1 MRRLYCKLSRV
12 VSRRRFSMAVAK
24 RQPLSRRRILEA
36 AVRFVDREGLE
47 ALSMRKLGSELGV
60 EAMSLYNHVPN
71 KGALLDGMVEVLLGE
86 LEVPPEDESWERRI
100 REAYRAFRRLA
111 HERPNVFPL
120 LITRPPDTMDGVWL
134 VEEFL
139 KTLGEA
145 GFDPETALYAFRVLS
160 SYTSGYAMAEIRG
173 FAMEPAGGRL
183 GASRLPGND
192 FPYIHELDDRL
203 QIVDHD
209 AEFEFGLDLIL
220 AGLKDRL

>member
-1 MRRLYCKLSRV
+1 
-12 VSRRRFSMAVAK
+12 MAVAE
-24 RQPLSRRRILEA
+24 RRPLSRRRILEA

-71 KGALLDGMVEVLLGE
+71 KGALLDGMVEVLLDE
-86 LEVPPEDESWERRI
+86 LEVSPEDEGWERRV

-111 HERPNVFPL
+111 HEHPNVFPL

-139 KTLGEA
+139 KTLRGA
-145 GFDPETALYAFRVLS
+145 GFEPETALYAFRTLS
-160 SYTSGYAMAEIRG
+160 SYASGYAMAEIRG
-173 FAMEPAGGRL
+173 FAMEPAGTRL
-183 GASRLPGND
+183 GAVALSEDD
-192 FPYIHELDDRL
+192 FPHIHELDASLRE
-203 QIVDHD
+203 VDHD

-220 AGLKDRL
+220 TGLKNYKKHR